1 MLIKTRWFLIVTLVG
16 LLTFFGCADK
26 NATGPE
32 ENGDAISIK
41 SVAPDSGLTPDIVTD
56 FVVKV
61 EYELSSA
68 DSGEV
73 MVGFN
78 TDEVGRF
85 RMIKSATA
93 LVIKGSGEHQFNIT
107 TVTKDWGVADDF
119 KVYVNLS
126 EHPHGPSWTPLATDI
141 LVLTFN

>member
-1 MLIKTRWFLIVTLVG
+1 MLTKMRWVLIVTLAG
-16 LLTFFGCADK
+16 LLTFFGCGDK

-32 ENGDAISIK
+32 ENADAISIK
-41 SVAPDSGLTPDIVTD
+41 SVTPDSGLTPGIVTD
-56 FVVKV
+56 FVITV
-61 EYELSSA
+61 EYELAST

-85 RMIKSATA
+85 RMISSATA
-93 LVIKGSGEHQFNIT
+93 LVAKGSGEHQFNVT
-107 TVTKDWGVADDF
+107 TVTKDWGVAGDF

-126 EHPHGPSWTPLATDI
+126 EHPHEPSWTPLANDI
-141 LVLTFN
+141 RMLTLN